1 MECRA
6 KKQIIVISKLNNKNS
21 FMFGK
26 EDVDK
31 EF

>member
-6 KKQIIVISKLNNKNS
+6 KKQIIATSKLNNKNS